1 MHVSRFLTE
10 CFIAAVEIFNTFLWA
25 VGVFLLTVWLI
36 MGLTPD
42 MTYEAI
48 YSTTGS
54 IILIAMYGVCSVIN
68 IIKLVAKSY
77 LKYLKEKEKP
87 HVKRIS

>member
-1 MHVSRFLTE
+1 MHTRKFLTE
-10 CFIAAVEIFNTFLWA
+10 CFIAAVEIFNIWLWA
-25 VGVFLLTVWLI
+25 MGVFLLTVWLI

-48 YSTTGS
+48 YSTTGG
-54 IILIAMYGVCSVIN
+54 IILVAMYGVCSVIN
-68 IIKLVAKSY
+68 IFKLVAKSY

-87 HVKRIS
+87 NVKRIS